1 MRWAARLPW
10 LVLCRGRRLLASSA
24 AAAPDTAGRRRL
36 PADGPGLAAFL
47 TGTAAPSDPASEL
60 AAPSD
65 PASGL
70 PAPSDA
76 ASELAAPSD
85 PAADLPAPSGPV
97 SELPAPRGVSVLE
110 HGLGRRVLFVVHG
123 CQMNVSD
130 TEVAWA
136 VLRKAGYQ
144 RTGDISQADVVLI
157 MTCSIREGAE
167 TKIWNKLENYK
178 RLKASKGYTGTQFKV
193 RPREWM
199 LFVPTDI

>member
-24 AAAPDTAGRRRL
+24 AAVPDTAGRRRL
-36 PADGPGLAAFL
+36 PPDGPGLAAFL
-47 TGTAAPSDPASEL
+47 TGTAAPSDPAS
-60 AAPSD
+60 
-65 PASGL
+65 GL
-70 PAPSDA
+70 PAPSDPT
-76 ASELAAPSD
+76 SERPAPSD
-85 PAADLPAPSGPV
+85 PA
-97 SELPAPRGVSVLE
+97 SELPAPRGISDLE

-130 TEVAWA
+130 AEVAWA

-199 LFVPTDI
+199 LFVPTDT